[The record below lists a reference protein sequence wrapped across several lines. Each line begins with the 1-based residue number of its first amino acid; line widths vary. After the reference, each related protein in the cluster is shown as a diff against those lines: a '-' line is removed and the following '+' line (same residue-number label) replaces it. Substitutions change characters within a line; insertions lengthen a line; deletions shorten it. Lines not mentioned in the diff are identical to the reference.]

1 MFFVSDGEVNGRN
14 VADSE
19 TEQEAPDSVNV
30 ESIKT
35 PTSTASSGKYSIKLK
50 NWKIPKFMRKTSTGS
65 SKPDID
71 VDFVSGATDASE
83 DGYQQVSL
91 PPACIAKKMTQ
102 K

>member
-1 MFFVSDGEVNGRN
+1 MPEEGEVNGRN
-14 VADSE
+14 VTDSE
-19 TEQEAPDSVNV
+19 NEQEVPDSANV

-91 PPACIAKKMTQ
+91 HFSQLNKK
-102 K
+102 KI